1 MTSASSLPGSW
12 RLSGPRRGLDVRASD
27 ADLAVVPRDTREQTV
42 LPRFRDGDLVR
53 YKTGGL
59 TMTVQRITEDG
70 RVVCAWMVVGSDGR
84 YETAILED
92 ELLDLVT

>member
-1 MTSASSLPGSW
+1 
-12 RLSGPRRGLDVRASD
+12 
-27 ADLAVVPRDTREQTV
+27 
-42 LPRFRDGDLVR
+42 
-53 YKTGGL
+53 
-59 TMTVQRITEDG
+59 MTVQRITEDG